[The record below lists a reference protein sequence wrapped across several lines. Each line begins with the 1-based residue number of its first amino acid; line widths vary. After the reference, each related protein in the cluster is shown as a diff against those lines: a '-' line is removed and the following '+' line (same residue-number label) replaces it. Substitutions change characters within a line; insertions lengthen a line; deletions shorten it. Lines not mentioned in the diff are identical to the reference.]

1 MESEALKETKE
12 SNRARVRRL
21 LLGPLGFR
29 SPKGTPAE
37 AEREMLDAVADEL
50 AYLTDDDLGV
60 LARVMAPHG
69 TGSAKCFWPDRASFT
84 GFAHMVR
91 ARPLTED
98 PKLLRWWASIEGQR
112 MVQAGTLVE
121 TYQYF
126 ERHRAPPVKSG
137 AMARIA
143 DEAHDNARRLTVA
156 EEKERLGIALPAEEL
171 AWRQWY
177 LGRREYLTQL
187 VVTARAAKAQ
197 GDAA

>member
-1 MESEALKETKE
+1 MAETKE

-21 LLGPLGFR
+21 LLAPLGFR
-29 SPKGTPAE
+29 SPKGTSAE

-50 AYLTDDDLGV
+50 AYLADEDLAV
-60 LARVMAPHG
+60 LVRVLAPHG
-69 TGSAKCFWPDRASFT
+69 AGTAKCFWPDRATFT

-91 ARPLTED
+91 ARPLIED
-98 PKLLRWWASIEGQR
+98 PKLLRWWASVEGQR

-126 ERHRAPPVKSG
+126 EDRRAPPVKPG
-137 AMARIA
+137 AMAIIA
-143 DEAHDNARRLTVA
+143 EQARKNAHRLTVA
-156 EEKERLGIALPAEEL
+156 EEKERLGIALPAEDL

-177 LGRREYLTQL
+177 LGRRDYLTAL
-187 VVTARAAKAQ
+187 VDQARAAKAQ